1 VLIHDIQTCL
11 YPTIYC
17 YDSFFG
23 YQQEADLCL
32 DMTTRGR
39 FTYKTMMEQVTFL
52 KHFID
57 KHTSSI
63 IKPFQEKVTSSVE
76 ESSSVESKP
85 LAFLDLTLESS
96 PNHEHR
102 RKE

>member
-1 VLIHDIQTCL
+1 
-11 YPTIYC
+11 
-17 YDSFFG
+17 
-23 YQQEADLCL
+23 
-32 DMTTRGR
+32 MTTRGR

-63 IKPFQEKVTSSVE
+63 IKPLQAKVTSSVE

-96 PNHEHR
+96 PEPR
-102 RKE
+102 TLKERVIHPLEVYGNTLKHF